1 VPATDLAVAQLRHRD
16 ERVLNDLA
24 RVEDPTFDVL
34 GHHQVA
40 FRDDIRTGKVGVLLE
55 RLDPYLQ
62 PSDHVMEIEVAPG
75 FAGPPLHVHAQ
86 IDHVLYVLD
95 GSVAVRIGDQS
106 SVLEAG
112 GCVFIPHGTPHTFG
126 SAGDRP
132 ARLLELDTP
141 RTLDAYFRDLTKRFP
156 PGAAIDPAEI
166 GEIQRQYDTTP
177 IGD

>member
-1 VPATDLAVAQLRHRD
+1 MSSAGAVVSPPGSGVVLEIGPTRNLV
-16 ERVLNDLA
+16 RVA
-24 RVEDPTFDVL
+24 
-34 GHHQVA
+34 G
-40 FRDDIRTGKVGVLLE
+40 DDTGG
-55 RLDPYLQ
+55 RIG
-62 PSDHVMEIEVAPG
+62 VMEIEVAPG